1 MAENKKQHYVPK
13 FYLKLFS
20 NNQSNSHIKIFVKYT
35 NKIIP
40 NGDLKNQAYKNYF
53 YGKDTTIEKE
63 FSKIEDEVSRIISEI
78 IESKALPKRQ
88 NVDFESLWLFTFIQN
103 SRTKY
108 SADETNKMINQT
120 LKTIFKNDNRFKDKI
135 DEVEFGYENPVLL
148 NLDTLT
154 NTIAVTKDLKCKL
167 IINQTNKPFVTSDNP
182 IVLYNQFLEQRNHQF
197 GKCGLASKG
206 LQVFYPINPELA
218 LIYYDEKVYKI
229 GFRKRNYIETSNE
242 KDIESLNILQFLN
255 SDKVVYSNEIATDY
269 YLETLMSKASKY
281 NTSRGSDINEYP
293 EKRNDDGTYSVIL
306 HNQKKDLEMNLNLS
320 FIKQTTHGKTYK
332 MSGYVA
338 ELRNEEMRN
347 K

>member
-20 NNQSNSHIKIFVKYT
+20 NSHSSSHIKIFVKST

-40 NGDLKNQAYKNYF
+40 NGDLKNQTCENYF
-53 YGKDTTIEKE
+53 YGKDIKIEKE
-63 FSKIEDEVSRIISEI
+63 FSKIEDEVSRIVSEI
-78 IESKALPKRQ
+78 TESKTLPKLQ
-88 NVDFESLWLFTFIQN
+88 NVDYKSLWIFTFLQN

-108 SADETNKMINQT
+108 RADETNEMINKT
-120 LKTIFKNDNRFKDKI
+120 LKTIFKNDIRLKDKI
-135 DEVEFGYENPVLL
+135 DEVEFGYKNPVLL
-148 NLDTLT
+148 NLDTLI
-154 NTIAVTKDLKCKL
+154 NTIVVTKDLKCKL

-229 GFRKRNYIETSNE
+229 GFRKRNYVRTSNE

-255 SDKVVYSNEIATDY
+255 SDKVVYSNEKATDY
-269 YLETLMSKASKY
+269 YLETLMTKASKY
-281 NTSRGSDINEYP
+281 NTSRGSDINEYF
-293 EKRNDDGTYSVIL
+293 EKTDDDETSSVIL
-306 HNQKKDLEMNLNLS
+306 HNQKKDLETNLNLS

-332 MSGYVA
+332 MSSYIV
-338 ELRNEEMRN
+338 ELRNM